1 MADGIEN
8 IIRKLNRFSKR
19 FTVEGRRYIRTAI
32 DKGEELTRKG
42 SIQIEV
48 EKLKWE
54 LKQKQSALGNYVAE
68 KKTAANVTDFS
79 HDRKFL
85 ELVDEVYKL
94 KLYIEE
100 RNKEKLK
107 E

>member
-1 MADGIEN
+1 MADAVEN

-19 FTVEGRRYIRTAI
+19 FSVEVRRYFRTTI

-54 LKQKQSALGNYVAE
+54 LKQKQTALGKYVAE
-68 KKTAANVTDFS
+68 KKTDANVTDFS

-100 RNKEKLK
+100 RRKEKMP

>member
-1 MADGIEN
+1 M
-8 IIRKLNRFSKR
+8 
-19 FTVEGRRYIRTAI
+19 EGRRYFRTAI
-32 DKGEELTRKG
+32 DKGGELTRKG

-54 LKQKQSALGNYVAE
+54 LRQKQTALGKYVAE
-68 KKTAANVTDFS
+68 KKTDANVTDFS

-100 RNKEKLK
+100 QRKEKIK